1 MALLEGQGY
10 VSGARYKGSSDS
22 RFALNTEAKLE
33 YSLGKQTK
41 AGVGEISQQTLEG
54 HGLRLGP
61 FKCAGQGYIN
71 RAWRLSYAGTFRAL
85 GREPGCCVGGA
96 V

>member
-22 RFALNTEAKLE
+22 RFALNTGTKLE

-41 AGVGEISQQTLEG
+41 AGV
-54 HGLRLGP
+54 
-61 FKCAGQGYIN
+61 
-71 RAWRLSYAGTFRAL
+71 
-85 GREPGCCVGGA
+85 REA
-96 V
+96 S